1 MCFAVSGEA
10 NQFQSKIP
18 CRNRGGNWVT
28 LTNACVDLHVH
39 AHGLIRGNDELLR
52 LTADTFAHA
61 ILNIENIIPRR

>member
-18 CRNRGGNWVT
+18 CRNRGGNWVI

-39 AHGLIRGNDELLR
+39 ADGLIRDNGERLR
-52 LTADTFAHA
+52 FRAEALRCAVLH
-61 ILNIENIIPRR
+61 I